1 MALQAFLFNID
12 RLSAWSGKIVSWII
26 LLSTFLISFDVV
38 MRYVSK
44 PLCQGEGTLLCEPVR
59 AIWFTYNYSY
69 DMSYY
74 LYAILFMVGGAYT
87 LSRAQHVRGDMFY
100 RSWPVK
106 VQAGV
111 ELTLYIVAFYP
122 AILAMVSVGAQWAAA
137 SWAIHERS
145 FTSGAA
151 PPIYPLKTVIP
162 IAGALMAI
170 QGSAEVLRAI
180 RALRTGEWPQR
191 LMDVEETE
199 TILATMTTP

>member
-1 MALQAFLFNID
+1 MQAFLLRID
-12 RLSAWSGKIVSWII
+12 RLSAWSGKAISWII
-26 LLSTFLISFDVV
+26 LLSTFLISYDIL
-38 MRYVSK
+38 MRYLSK
-44 PLCQGEGTLLCEPVR
+44 PLGDFIH
-59 AIWFTYNYSY
+59 AIWFTYSYSY

-106 VQAGV
+106 VQGAV
-111 ELTLYIVAFYP
+111 DLALYLFAFWP
-122 AILAMVSVGAQWAAA
+122 AIIALISVGAQWAAY
-137 SWAIHERS
+137 SWSIHERS

-162 IAGALMAI
+162 IAAALMGV
-170 QGSAEVLRAI
+170 QGIAETLRAWI
-180 RALRTGEWPQR
+180 AFRTGEWPPR

-199 TILATMTTP
+199 TILARQSEV